1 MGIVGFYL
9 GRLMR
14 HRPQVV
20 QQAIG
25 ELLPLWESG
34 ALRPL
39 VGSTFPLDEAADAHQ
54 LIDER
59 RHVGKVVLVP

>member
-14 HRPQVV
+14 LRPEVV
-20 QQAIG
+20 QQATA

-39 VGSTFPLDEAADAHQ
+39 VGATFRSTTSP
-54 LIDER
+54 R
-59 RHVGKVVLVP
+59 RTG